1 MSGRTGRLVL
11 QVLAVVA
18 GMLLLFAW
26 NEGAFREQIAADDA
40 PGSARPDPGLATATA
55 ERRSIAKT
63 LEIAAGVHA
72 RRSAAVSARVP
83 GVVEDVAVDEG
94 ARVRAGDV
102 LVRLSTPDLDSR
114 GVASR
119 GAVAAADA
127 ALEQARR
134 DVDRVRELQSRG
146 AATSLERERAETAL
160 RRAEGALAQARGESR
175 ATTTVAGYAAVR
187 APFDGLVVRRR
198 MDPGDLATPGMPILE
213 LVDDSELH
221 VEVDVG
227 ESVAAALQ
235 VGDAVE
241 IRVDAAGLVLAGRI
255 VEVVAAVDPDSRTT
269 LVKIEPADP
278 AGLRPG
284 LFARVRFRLGTRDA
298 VVVPAAA
305 VRRVGELAIV
315 DVLAPESRI
324 EPRWVELGGETDEAI
339 EILTGLAPGERVLL
353 HE

>member
-26 NEGAFREQIAADDA
+26 NEGAFRERIAGDEG
-40 PGSARPDPGLATATA
+40 PGEARPGPVLATATA

-72 RRSAAVSARVP
+72 RRSAAVSARIP
-83 GVVEDVAVDEG
+83 GVVEEIAVDEG

-102 LVRLSTPDLDSR
+102 LVRLSTPDLESR

-119 GAVAAADA
+119 GAVAGARA

-134 DVDRVRELQSRG
+134 DADRVRELQSRG
-146 AATSLERERAETAL
+146 AGTSLERERAETAL
-160 RRAEGALAQARGESR
+160 RQAEGALAQARGESR
-175 ATTTVAGYAAVR
+175 ATTTIAGYAAIR

-198 MDPGDLATPGMPILE
+198 MDPGDLASPGMPILE
-213 LVDDSELH
+213 LVDDSGLH
-221 VEVDVG
+221 VEADVG
-227 ESVAAALQ
+227 ESVAAALR

-241 IRVDAAGLVLAGRI
+241 IRVDAADLDLEGRI
-255 VEVVAAVDPDSRTT
+255 AEVVAAVDPESRTT
-269 LVKIEPADP
+269 RVEVEPAD
-278 AGLRPG
+278 ARGLRPG

-305 VRRVGELAIV
+305 VRRIGELSVV
-315 DVLAPESRI
+315 DVLAPEARI
-324 EPRWVELGGETDEAI
+324 EPRWIEVGSEADGAI
-339 EILTGLAPGERVLL
+339 EILTGLAAGERVLL